1 MTTTATETGFDIE
14 RRAMVA
20 SQLRPNMV
28 TDTRVLHAMATIP
41 REAFVPESARALA
54 YRDTLVPLGGGRYVN
69 MPTATGRL
77 LTEADLQASDRV
89 LLIGAGGGY
98 TAAVL
103 ATVVTEVVAVESAPE
118 ALAIA
123 RGALGRLGNVRLVE
137 APMEQGC
144 AEAAP
149 FDVLIVDGVV
159 EHLPE
164 PLVEQVR
171 NGGRVVAGV
180 MERGVARLASG
191 RRTAGFA
198 LQPFADYDAAPLPGF
213 AVPKRFHF

>member
-1 MTTTATETGFDIE
+1 MTTTATEMDFDIE

-28 TDTRVLHAMATIP
+28 SDQRVQLAMATIP
-41 REAFVPESARALA
+41 RERFMPESARALA
-54 YRDTLVPLGGGRYVN
+54 YRDTLVPLGEGRYAN

-77 LTEADLQASDRV
+77 LTEADLEASDRV
-89 LLIGAGGGY
+89 LLIGAAGGY

-103 ATVVTEVVAVESAPE
+103 AGIVAEVVAVECAPS

-123 RGALGRLGNVRLVE
+123 RDALRAFGNVRLVE
-137 APMEQGC
+137 GPLEQGC
-144 AEAAP
+144 PDAAP
-149 FDVLIVDGVV
+149 FDVLVVDGVV

-164 PLVEQVR
+164 ALIAQVR
-171 NGGRVVAGV
+171 NGGRVVTGIV
-180 MERGVARLASG
+180 ERGVARLASG
-191 RRTAGFA
+191 RRTAGFG

-213 AVPKRFHF
+213 AVPKRFQF

>member
-1 MTTTATETGFDIE
+1 MTITATETTFETE

-28 TDTRVLHAMATIP
+28 TDQRIVLAMATIP
-41 REAFVPESARALA
+41 REAFVPEAARALA

-69 MPTATGRL
+69 LPIATGRL
-77 LTEADLQASDRV
+77 LTEAELEPTDRV

-103 ATVVTEVVAVESAPE
+103 ATVVAEVVAVEVQAE

-123 RGALGRLGNVRLVE
+123 RAALQDVGNVRLVE
-137 APMEQGC
+137 GPLAQGC
-144 AEAAP
+144 PEAAP
-149 FDVLIVDGVV
+149 FDVLVVDGVV
-159 EHLPE
+159 EHLPDA
-164 PLVEQVR
+164 LVEQVR
-171 NGGRVVAGV
+171 PGGRVVTGIV
-180 MERGVARLASG
+180 ERGVSRLASG

-198 LQPFADYDAAPLPGF
+198 VQPFVDYEAAPLPGF
-213 AVPKRFHF
+213 VVPKRFQF